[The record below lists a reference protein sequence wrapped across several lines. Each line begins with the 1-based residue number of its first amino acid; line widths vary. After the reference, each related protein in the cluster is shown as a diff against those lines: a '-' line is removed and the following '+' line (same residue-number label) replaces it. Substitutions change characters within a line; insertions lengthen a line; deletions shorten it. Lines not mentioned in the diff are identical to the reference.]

1 MLDAGV
7 CTMSVRLP
15 ILQASHNDN
24 APRIIDTSQEDV
36 TCRKTIMLQ
45 GRNLKSSRTSQQ
57 AQKALQR
64 ALQGALRRLPA
75 VKGNNPPPRASQPL
89 QRALS
94 SLLTNPAC
102 GRAWMNP
109 TLFARQWPIFARS
122 LPHGAPRIVDCKK
135 RTTS

>member
-1 MLDAGV
+1 S
-7 CTMSVRLP
+7 TTSVRLP
-15 ILQASHNDN
+15 ILQVSHNDN

-64 ALQGALRRLPA
+64 ALSRPPT

-89 QRALS
+89 QRPLS
-94 SLLTNPAC
+94 SLLTTPAC

-135 RTTS
+135 RTTN